1 MGPNRE
7 RIAST
12 LPQGTDRSLQK
23 SIDTIGASK
32 SRSLGVPKR
41 EQVELDVRRS
51 QMDLGL
57 KLSNILKCASK
68 KKINK

>member
-68 KKINK
+68 KKK